1 MGKIIISA
9 NASLD
14 GVAQDPTGEEGFRS
28 GGWFGQITDKDRQA
42 WAELGAQEALDAS
55 ALLLGR
61 LSDAWFASRWMGR
74 PGPWAERL
82 NAMPKYVLSSTLKT
96 PEWSNATVLSGDLSG
111 EIMKLTSRI
120 DGDIVVIGSLQL
132 VQALWTHDLVDELRL
147 KVFPVTLGGGRRL
160 FPENGEMKNMRRT
173 AAAALGDGLSYLI
186 YERAR

>member
-1 MGKIIISA
+1 
-9 NASLD
+9 
-14 GVAQDPTGEEGFRS
+14 
-28 GGWFGQITDKDRQA
+28 
-42 WAELGAQEALDAS
+42 
-55 ALLLGR
+55 
-61 LSDAWFASRWMGR
+61 
-74 PGPWAERL
+74 WAERL